1 MFRGAAEQC
10 DECAE
15 TDAADDVRT
24 HRTPRIRGE
33 MVFGRKNLADHRIQA
48 IEENLGHA
56 PQGERGCQRHGF
68 RAAVHIQSGEQ
79 RRAQRHQNRHCQ
91 QHGDGERDELV
102 EKVDGFVAE
111 ALSKE
116 IEELVTK
123 RITIPRFGN
132 LQQTESLNVATAT
145 AIVLSEFKRRVY

>member
-33 MVFGRKNLADHRIQA
+33 MVFGRKNLANHRIQA
-48 IEENLGHA
+48 VEEDLGHA

-79 RRAQRHQNRHCQ
+79 WRGQRHQNRHRQ
-91 QHGDGERDELV
+91 QHGDGECDEPVELGFGVFRLQRAHDLRHEHGVENTAGNQGVDDLRNHGPGLV
-102 EKVDGFVAE
+102 GVC
-111 ALSKE
+111 
-116 IEELVTK
+116 
-123 RITIPRFGN
+123 RIAGG
-132 LQQTESLNVATAT
+132 A
-145 AIVLSEFKRRVY
+145 

>member
-1 MFRGAAEQC
+1 MFRGTAEQC
-10 DECAE
+10 DERAE
-15 TDAADDVRT
+15 TDAADDVRA

-68 RAAVHIQSGEQ
+68 WTAVHIQSGEQ
-79 RRAQRHQNRHCQ
+79 RRAQRHQNRHRQ

-102 EKVDGFVAE
+102 EPGFGVFRLQRAHNLRYEYGVEDTAGNQGVDDLRNHG
-111 ALSKE
+111 SG
-116 IEELVTK
+116 LVGVC
-123 RITIPRFGN
+123 RIAGG
-132 LQQTESLNVATAT
+132 A
-145 AIVLSEFKRRVY
+145 